1 VPLGFLRVYGEAE
14 SAVGN
19 AASKTK
25 ELQLS
30 CEWAASF
37 SRKGKSTLKGWRV
50 GKDKYLFPIP
60 CVSDRERIATPSC
73 GMDRNDT
80 QML

>member
-1 VPLGFLRVYGEAE
+1 MGEAE

-19 AASKTK
+19 AASKPR

-37 SRKGKSTLKGWRV
+37 SRTGKSTLKGWRV
-50 GKDKYLFPIP
+50 GIDKWLILYFYA
-60 CVSDRERIATPSC
+60 SGGERIATWGFALLASL
-73 GMDRNDT
+73 R
-80 QML
+80 

>member
-1 VPLGFLRVYGEAE
+1 MGEAE

-19 AASKTK
+19 AASKPG
-25 ELQLS
+25 ELQLP

-50 GKDKYLFPIP
+50 GIDKIFFNQLKKPRPSRGFL
-60 CVSDRERIATPSC
+60 VSTSK
-73 GMDRNDT
+73 NSYT
-80 QML
+80 